1 MTRLLLSLLL
11 SLTSL
16 PLLAAPEPPK
26 SEPAIAIEITGD
38 KEVPLVLYILPW
50 QNPRAE
56 MPDPPQLDD
65 PALRPLTP
73 CELGDTLSADE
84 LNAWQCEQ
92 RQKQ

>member
-1 MTRLLLSLLL
+1 MIRTLLLLLI
-11 SLTSL
+11 TAVTL
-16 PLLAAPEPPK
+16 PLHAAPEPPK

-73 CELGDTLSADE
+73 CELGDSFSAE
-84 LNAWQCEQ
+84 EVSAWQCDD
-92 RQKQ
+92 RDRP